1 MQLSKHFF
9 CNRLKFEAIKNRLNL
24 ALYSLTKWAQII
36 SYVYWN
42 SHAAIGNIIAFAL
55 AQAVFNCALLQYR
68 NYGARSM

>member
-9 CNRLKFEAIKNRLNL
+9 CNRLKFEAIKNILNL
-24 ALYSLTKWAQII
+24 ALNSLIKRAKIN

-42 SHAAIGNIIAFAL
+42 SHAAIGDFIACAL
-55 AQAVFNCALLQYR
+55 AQAVFNCAMLQYR